1 MSRSPMVG
9 NVWFGRRSDGS
20 VTVGG
25 CGLLTVYA
33 VPTTKP
39 SGVTF
44 ASLISG
50 DPFSSS
56 FATTLSGA
64 SGQTGVHAQA
74 SHMAFR
80 NDPPNA
86 AWKKLSAIVYCWASW
101 PSGRGVAS

>member
-1 MSRSPMVG
+1 YPMGGTVGVGRSSV
-9 NVWFGRRSDGS
+9 GS
-20 VTVGG
+20 VRVGG
-25 CGLLTVYA
+25 GGRLTVYA

-74 SHMAFR
+74 SHMALR

-101 PSGRGVAS
+101 PSGKGVAS